1 MKGHTEIKS
10 RQVTGSMGKGEGEVP
25 EMEKTPSCEATFYN
39 EVNRG
44 TKFDD
49 PGPKAT
55 MYSPM
60 EEEHTSKTR

>member
-10 RQVTGSMGKGEGEVP
+10 RQVSGSMGKGEGEVP
-25 EMEKTPSCEATFYN
+25 AVEKTPSGEASFCN

-49 PGPKAT
+49 PGPDVLGQG
-55 MYSPM
+55 PM
-60 EEEHTSKTR
+60 PEAHSSKDH

>member
-10 RQVTGSMGKGEGEVP
+10 RQVTGSDQCGEGKVP
-25 EMEKTPSCEATFYN
+25 EIEKTPSCEATMYG
-39 EVNRG
+39 EMSRG

-49 PGPKAT
+49 PGPDVLGQG
-55 MYSPM
+55 PM